1 MKSILLSHIVE
12 LAGRNQKDE
21 DDFGDHLFSTTGLFQ
36 TLPDRDWGY

>member
-1 MKSILLSHIVE
+1 MKFLLLYHIAAS
-12 LAGRNQKDE
+12 AGRNQKDE